1 MTRLVYFGLL
11 AFTIYYPLRKW
22 FDLRVNFPKK
32 WPYFVESTTI
42 TAIVFIL
49 WDIWFTKAGVWN
61 FNPKYFLGIRIFQL
75 PVEEVLFFFIIPF
88 ACIFIYEVS
97 KHYFPKGIDVR
108 LVRGLHF
115 LFLLISIYHSIFYW
129 DRLYTLVTAL
139 LQAFVCIV
147 VILFSKRIHLTH
159 FYYGYFFSLIPF
171 FLVNGVLTK
180 LPVVWYN
187 NAENMQIRIFS
198 IPLDDAFYLYNLLL
212 LNIFLYE
219 LFRKYGNVLIKR

>member
-1 MTRLVYFGLL
+1 MTQFVYFGLL

-22 FDLRVNFPKK
+22 FDPRVSFQKK

-49 WDIWFTKAGVWN
+49 WDIWFTKAGIWG
-61 FNPKYFLGIRIFQL
+61 FNSEYFLGLRIFHL
-75 PVEEVLFFFIIPF
+75 PIEEVLFFFVIPL
-88 ACIFIYEVS
+88 ACIFIYEVC
-97 KHYFPKGIDVR
+97 KYYLPIGIGAQIVK
-108 LVRGLHF
+108 GLHF
-115 LFLLISIYHSIFYW
+115 LFLLIGIYHSIIYSGH
-129 DRLYTLVTAL
+129 LYTFVTAL
-139 LQAFVCIV
+139 LQTFVCMV

-198 IPLDDAFYLYNLLL
+198 IPLDDVFYLYNLLL